1 VRPAAAGAAL
11 CALAFTALLAQEP
24 TPEGGSTAAAPG
36 PQATPTRGP
45 VLKLGPR
52 PTPKEIGVG
61 GSSLADIARRNRA
74 ASEKEAKKK
83 SLGVIS
89 NETLRKG
96 SAPAATP
103 PPPKGNEKSS
113 AHRVVGAP
121 TPTPGIPEPK
131 DFEGRTES
139 DWRRKSGE
147 LRARLAGAEASVK
160 KLDAEVRRLENDFYA
175 WSDGNYRDR
184 VIKPALDQARADL
197 DKAKRDAEDAKTKL
211 DSLEDDARKSGAP
224 PGWLR

>member
-1 VRPAAAGAAL
+1 VSPATAAPAL
-11 CALAFTALLAQEP
+11 CALALAALLAQEP
-24 TPEGGSTAAAPG
+24 PPEGGSPVPSPEAP
-36 PQATPTRGP
+36 ATPTRGP

-52 PTPKEIGVG
+52 PTPREIGVG

-89 NETLRKG
+89 NESLRKG

-103 PPPKGNEKSS
+103 TPKGNGKPGPQ
-113 AHRVVGAP
+113 RVVGQ
-121 TPTPGIPEPK
+121 PTPGIPEPK

-139 DWRRKSGE
+139 DWRRKSGD
-147 LRARLAGAEASVK
+147 LRAQMAAADASVK
-160 KLDAEVRRLENDFYA
+160 RLDAEVRRLENDFYA

-197 DKAKRDAEDAKTKL
+197 DKARRDAEDAKAKF
-211 DSLEDDARKSGAP
+211 DGLEDEARKSGAP